1 MDIFSLDFEVRD
13 YECDF
18 QGIVNNANYM
28 HYLEHTRH
36 KFTLSRGLDIVKLHQ
51 DRIDAIVT
59 RAELDY
65 KNSLKS
71 RDKFKSSLN
80 IEMKGKLR
88 IIFNQKLTRKNDN
101 ILILDAKIYI
111 ACVQN
116 GKPIYPKILIDN
128 LF

>member
-1 MDIFSLDFEVRD
+1 MDKFSLDFEVRD
-13 YECDF
+13 YECDL

-36 KFTLSRGLDIVKLHQ
+36 KFLLSKNVDFAKLH
-51 DRIDAIVT
+51 DDGIDAVVI

-71 RDKFKSSLN
+71 RDKFTSILDV
-80 IEMKGKLR
+80 EMKGRLK
-88 IIFNQKLTRKNDN
+88 IIFNQKLIKSSDKS
-101 ILILDAKIYI
+101 LILEAKIYA

-116 GKPIYPKILIDN
+116 KKPIVPKIFIDN
-128 LF
+128 IF